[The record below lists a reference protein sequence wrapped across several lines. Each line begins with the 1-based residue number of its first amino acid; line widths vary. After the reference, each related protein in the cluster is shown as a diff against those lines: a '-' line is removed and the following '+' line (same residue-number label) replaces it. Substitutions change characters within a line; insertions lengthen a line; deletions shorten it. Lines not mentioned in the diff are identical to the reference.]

1 MGKTKRISFFK
12 RLKMSLFEL
21 ENYIEFTAEKTSKA
35 VSFVMKMVIAF
46 ALIMVVSNVLY
57 VYWKY
62 ESPANY
68 INSIVPEFSY
78 QNHKLSI
85 SDDEK
90 KDENKKAVASL
101 MEQVEPAYRPIIPDG
116 DYTKIDIVN
125 FVRDN
130 DKQLVMFF
138 SLTVFIET
146 IFEMSIFWFMIAL
159 LTSLVGSIVLRFSRI
174 RMKFSKL
181 YAISIYASTLSMI
194 LTVLYNILTNH
205 FNVHIDSFEF
215 LSMLIAYIYITAV
228 IYMIRSDLL
237 KQQLELIKIATVQA
251 KVKEQLDRE
260 KDENKE
266 QEDKKDNEDKEK
278 DGDKEEKP
286 VDVDSNDEPD
296 GSEI

>member
-1 MGKTKRISFFK
+1 MGKSKKIGFFK

-35 VSFVMKMVIAF
+35 VSFVMKAVIAF
-46 ALIMVVSNVLY
+46 ALIMVASNILY
-57 VYWKY
+57 VYLKY

-68 INSIVPEFSY
+68 VNSIVPEFSY
-78 QNHKLSI
+78 QDHKLSI
-85 SDDEK
+85 SDEEK
-90 KDENKKAVASL
+90 KDENKKFVASL
-101 MEQVEPAYRPIIPDG
+101 MEQVEPAYRTVIPDG
-116 DYTKIDIVN
+116 NYSKVDMVN

-130 DKQLVMFF
+130 EQQLVVFF
-138 SLTVFIET
+138 SLTIFIEM

-159 LTSLVGSIVLRFSRI
+159 LTSLVGSIVLRLSRI

-194 LTVLYNILTNH
+194 LTVFYNILTNH
-205 FNVHIDSFEF
+205 FNVYIDSFEF

-228 IYMIRSDLL
+228 IYMIRSDLV

-251 KVKEQLDRE
+251 KVKEQMDRE
-260 KDENKE
+260 KEEKKE
-266 QEDKKDNEDKEK
+266 QDDKKDKEEDDK
-278 DGDKEEKP
+278 KEEKP
-286 VDVDSNDEPD
+286 VNVDVDTNDEPD

>member
-1 MGKTKRISFFK
+1 MEKTKRIGFFK

-35 VSFVMKMVIAF
+35 ISFVMKMVIAF

-68 INSIVPEFSY
+68 INNIVPEFSY

-90 KDENKKAVASL
+90 KDENKKVVASL
-101 MEQVEPAYRPIIPDG
+101 MEQVEPTYRPIIPDG

-130 DKQLVMFF
+130 ENQLVVFF
-138 SLTVFIET
+138 SLTIFIET

-159 LTSLVGSIVLRFSRI
+159 LTSLVGLIVLRFSRI

-260 KDENKE
+260 KEENKE
-266 QEDKKDNEDKEK
+266 QEDKKDKEK

-286 VDVDSNDEPD
+286 VDVDTDNEPD

>member
-1 MGKTKRISFFK
+1 MKKTERVSFFK

-21 ENYIEFTAEKTSKA
+21 ENYIDFTAEKTSKA
-35 VSFVMKMVIAF
+35 ISFVMKMAIIF

-57 VYWKY
+57 VYGKY
-62 ESPANY
+62 ESPDNY

-85 SDDEK
+85 PDDEK
-90 KDENKKAVASL
+90 KDENKKMVASFI
-101 MEQVEPAYRPIIPDG
+101 EQVEPAYRQIIPDG
-116 DYTKIDIVN
+116 NYTKIDIVN
-125 FVRDN
+125 FVKDN
-130 DKQLVMFF
+130 EKQLVVFF
-138 SLTVFIET
+138 SLTIFIET

-194 LTVLYNILTNH
+194 LTVFYNILTNY

-228 IYMIRSDLL
+228 IYMIRSDLI

-251 KVKEQLDRE
+251 KVKEQMDRE
-260 KDENKE
+260 KEENEK
-266 QEDKKDNEDKEK
+266 EDKKDKEK
-278 DGDKEEKP
+278 DDDKEEKP
-286 VDVDSNDEPD
+286 VDVDTDNEPD

>member
-1 MGKTKRISFFK
+1 MEKTKRIGFFK

-35 VSFVMKMVIAF
+35 ISFVMKMVIAF

-68 INSIVPEFSY
+68 INNIVPEFSY

-90 KDENKKAVASL
+90 KDENKKLVASL

-130 DKQLVMFF
+130 ENQLVVFF

-159 LTSLVGSIVLRFSRI
+159 LTSLVGLIVLRFSRI

-260 KDENKE
+260 KEENKE
-266 QEDKKDNEDKEK
+266 QEDKKDKEK

-286 VDVDSNDEPD
+286 VDVDTDNEPD

>member
-1 MGKTKRISFFK
+1 MEKTKRIGFFK

-35 VSFVMKMVIAF
+35 ISFVMKMVIAF

-68 INSIVPEFSY
+68 INNIIPEFTY

-90 KDENKKAVASL
+90 KDENKKLVASL

-130 DKQLVMFF
+130 EKQLVVFF

-159 LTSLVGSIVLRFSRI
+159 LTSLVGLIVLRFSRI

-260 KDENKE
+260 KEENKE
-266 QEDKKDNEDKEK
+266 QEDKKDKEK

-286 VDVDSNDEPD
+286 VDVDTDNEPD